1 MGFFDWIFHFI
12 AGGSRSSQ
20 SVTPVGKVSAAT
32 DSVATA
38 TASASAEGDDTPW
51 WSPPGADLLTLV
63 APERPGLS
71 PEEMGLD
78 RLLEAHGTS
87 DDLELPTIPHVAERV
102 LSSLRNENYRTDEI
116 AEQISRDQVI
126 AATVLRTANSVLYA
140 GSEKVSSIKVAV
152 SRLGA
157 NVIRRLMLQ
166 QSLHAAT
173 FNRKTADRELTETVW
188 RRSVASAH
196 VMSGLAKLVC
206 LDENDAFVTG
216 LLHDIGNVI
225 VLREAQEQQAMLRY
239 RVDLDAFEYL
249 CHRHNERL
257 GARIAAGWG
266 LPERLSRLISDHH
279 APPAAD
285 DPQRVERW
293 ALQLTDMICALLGFS
308 PTWPYRLLES
318 EPVHELGLASR
329 GDFVALLAKLPQQLD
344 EEVLKA

>member
-12 AGGSRSSQ
+12 AGESRGTPKAESS
-20 SVTPVGKVSAAT
+20 SGTGASSAGA
-32 DSVATA
+32 VATA
-38 TASASAEGDDTPW
+38 TAAETGDDAPW
-51 WSPPGADLLTLV
+51 WSPPGAELVELV
-63 APERPGLS
+63 APEGRELS

-78 RLLEAHGTS
+78 RLLETHGTS

-102 LSSLRNENYRTDEI
+102 LSSLRNENYRTDAI

-126 AATVLRTANSVLYA
+126 AAAALRTANSVIYA
-140 GSEKVSSIKVAV
+140 GAEKVTSLKVAV

-173 FNRKTADRELTETVW
+173 FNRKTADRELTDLVW
-188 RRSVASAH
+188 KRSVASAH
-196 VMSGLAKLVC
+196 VMSGLAKLLR
-206 LDENDAFVTG
+206 LDENDAFVSG

-225 VLREAQEQQAMLRY
+225 VLREAQEQQTMLRY
-239 RVDLDAFEYL
+239 RVDLDSFEYL
-249 CHRHNERL
+249 CHRHSERL

-285 DPQRVERW
+285 DPQRVERR
-293 ALQLTDMICALLGFS
+293 ALQLTDMINSLLGFS
-308 PTWPYRLLES
+308 PSRPYRLIDS
-318 EPVHELGLASR
+318 GPVQDLRLAGH
-329 GDFVALLAKLPQQLD
+329 GDFLALLKNLPQQLHD
-344 EEVLKA
+344 EVLKA